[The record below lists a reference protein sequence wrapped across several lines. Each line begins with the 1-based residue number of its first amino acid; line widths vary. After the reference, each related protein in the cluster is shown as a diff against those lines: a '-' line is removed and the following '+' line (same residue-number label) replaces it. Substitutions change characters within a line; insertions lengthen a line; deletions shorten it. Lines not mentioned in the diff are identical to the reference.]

1 VKRTS
6 SRWAKALALP
16 LVAATLLA
24 ACGSD
29 DTDTAGGDGSAGGA
43 TTVNVSGSSTVAP
56 ISTRV
61 AELWEEAGGQG
72 DLVNVDG
79 PGTGDGFQLFCQ
91 GETDISDASRTIKE
105 EEIALC
111 EENGIEYIEL
121 RVAYDGISVITNVDN
136 DAIECLSFADLYALV
151 GPEAQGFRTW
161 ADAQDLAEELGSDTQ
176 FPDAP
181 LDVTAPG
188 EESGT
193 FDSFV
198 EIALADI
205 GEERAEAG
213 RISEEEA
220 ETTRPDYQS
229 SADDNII
236 IQGVAGSA
244 TSLGWVGFAFAE
256 QSAGQVREIP
266 ISEEPGGECVEP
278 TVESIADG
286 SYPIS
291 RPLYIYV
298 SANAAEENQTLA
310 DYVDYFLSE
319 EGISA
324 VSAVGYVELPADELD
339 SVRSAWDARETG
351 SREG

>member
-6 SRWAKALALP
+6 SRWAKSLALP
-16 LVAATLLA
+16 LVAAMLFA
-24 ACGSD
+24 ACGGD
-29 DTDTAGGDGSAGGA
+29 NDTAGGDGSG
-43 TTVNVSGSSTVAP
+43 TVNVSGSSTVAP

-61 AELWEEAGGQG
+61 AELWEEAGGPG

-161 ADAQDLAEELGSDTQ
+161 ADAQDLAEELGSDTR

-198 EIALADI
+198 EIALGDI

-213 RISEEEA
+213 EISEDEA

-278 TVESIADG
+278 TVETIADG